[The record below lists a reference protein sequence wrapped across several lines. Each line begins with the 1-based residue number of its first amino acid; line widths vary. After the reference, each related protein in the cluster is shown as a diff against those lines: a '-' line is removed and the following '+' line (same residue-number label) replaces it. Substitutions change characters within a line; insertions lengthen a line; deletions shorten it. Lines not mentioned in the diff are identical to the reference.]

1 MKILLIGAT
10 GMIGSRITAEALGRG
25 HEVTAATR
33 SGRADGLPEH
43 QALTALALDAT
54 TPGKVA
60 QAAAGHDAVISAVS
74 PPRDGSD
81 PAAPLLATYK
91 SLVEGLRTA
100 GVHRLLVVGGA
111 GSLKTASGQD
121 RVDTPDFPAMYKAE
135 SLAQREV
142 LRLLRAEVG
151 DDLDW
156 TYVSP
161 ADEIA
166 PGERTGTFRLGG
178 DDLLIAEDGTSFIS
192 AEDYAVA
199 LVDEA
204 EKSTAIRRRITVAY

>member
-10 GMIGSRITAEALGRG
+10 GMIGSRVAAEASARG

-33 SGRADGLPEH
+33 SGRTGI
-43 QALTALALDAT
+43 TLDVT
-54 TPGKVA
+54 DPGQVA
-60 QAAAGHDAVISAVS
+60 EAAAGHDAVVSAVS

-81 PAAPLLATYK
+81 PAAPLLAAYR
-91 SLVEGLRTA
+91 SLLDGLRTA
-100 GVHRLLVVGGA
+100 GVRRLLVVGGA
-111 GSLKTASGQD
+111 GSLRTASGQD
-121 RVDTPDFPAMYKAE
+121 RVDTPGFPAIYKAE

-142 LRLLRAEVG
+142 LRLLRVEA

-166 PGERTGTFRLGG
+166 PGERTGTFQLGW
-178 DDLLIAEDGTSFIS
+178 DDLLTAEDGSSFIS

-199 LVDEA
+199 LVDEL
-204 EKSTAIRRRITVAY
+204 EKGVAIRRRMTLAY

>member
-10 GMIGSRITAEALGRG
+10 GMIGSRIAAEASARG

-33 SGRADGLPEH
+33 SGRTGI
-43 QALTALALDAT
+43 TLDVT
-54 TPGKVA
+54 DPGRVA
-60 QAAAGHDAVISAVS
+60 EAAAGHDAAVSAVS
-74 PPRDGSD
+74 PPRDGSN
-81 PAAPLLATYK
+81 PAAPLLAAYR
-91 SLVEGLRTA
+91 SLLDGLRTA
-100 GVHRLLVVGGA
+100 DVRRLLVVGGA
-111 GSLKTASGQD
+111 GSLRTASGQD
-121 RVDTPDFPAMYKAE
+121 RVDTPDFPVIYKAE

-142 LRLLRAEVG
+142 LRLLRADA

-166 PGERTGTFRLGG
+166 PGERTGTFQLGR
-178 DDLLIAEDGTSFIS
+178 DDLLTAEDGSSFIS

-199 LVDEA
+199 VVDEL
-204 EKSTAIRRRITVAY
+204 ENRYAIRRRITLAY

>member
-54 TPGKVA
+54 EPGKVA

-142 LRLLRAEVG
+142 LRLLRGEVG

>member
-10 GMIGSRITAEALGRG
+10 GMIGSRVAAEALSRG

-33 SGRADGLPEH
+33 SGSADALPRHPE
-43 QALTALALDAT
+43 LTALALDAS
-54 TPGKVA
+54 VA
-60 QAAAGHDAVISAVS
+60 DEVARAAAGHDVVISAVS

-81 PAAPLLATYK
+81 PATPLLATYR
-91 SLVEGLRTA
+91 SLADGLRTA
-100 GVHRLLVVGGA
+100 AVRRLVVVGGA

-142 LRLLRAEVG
+142 LRMLRAEVT
-151 DDLDW
+151 DLDW

-178 DDLLIAEDGTSFIS
+178 DDLLTAEDGTSFIS

-199 LVDEA
+199 LVDEV
-204 EKSTAIRRRITVAY
+204 EKSTAVRRRITLAY

>member
-10 GMIGSRITAEALGRG
+10 GMIGSRVTAEALGRG

-33 SGRADGLPEH
+33 SGRADALPEN
-43 QALTALALDAT
+43 QALTVLALDAT
-54 TPGKVA
+54 VPGKVS
-60 QAAAGHDAVISAVS
+60 QAAAGHDVVISAVS

-91 SLVEGLRTA
+91 SLVEGLRIA

-142 LRLLRAEVG
+142 LRLLRTEMT
-151 DDLDW
+151 DLDW
-156 TYVSP
+156 TYASP

>member
-10 GMIGSRITAEALGRG
+10 GMIGSRVTAEALGRG

-33 SGRADGLPEH
+33 SGRADALPEH
-43 QALTALALDAT
+43 HALTVLALDAT
-54 TPGKVA
+54 APGKVA

-81 PAAPLLATYK
+81 PTAPLLATYR
-91 SLVEGLRTA
+91 SLVEGLRTG

-111 GSLKTASGQD
+111 GSLRTASGRD

-135 SLAQREV
+135 ALAQREV
-142 LRLLRAEVG
+142 LHLLRAEVR

>member
-10 GMIGSRITAEALGRG
+10 GMIGSRVAAEALSRG

-33 SGRADGLPEH
+33 SGSADALPRHPE
-43 QALTALALDAT
+43 LTALALDAS
-54 TPGKVA
+54 VA
-60 QAAAGHDAVISAVS
+60 DEVARAAAGHDVVISAVS

-81 PAAPLLATYK
+81 PATPLLATYR
-91 SLVEGLRTA
+91 SLADGLRTA
-100 GVHRLLVVGGA
+100 AVRRLVVVGGA

-142 LRLLRAEVG
+142 LRLLRAEVT
-151 DDLDW
+151 DLDW

-178 DDLLIAEDGTSFIS
+178 DDLLTAEDGTSFIS

-199 LVDEA
+199 LVDEV
-204 EKSTAIRRRITVAY
+204 EKSTAVRRRITLAY

>member
-10 GMIGSRITAEALGRG
+10 GMIGSRIAAEALSRG
-25 HEVTAATR
+25 HEVTAASR
-33 SGRADGLPEH
+33 SGSADALPQH
-43 QALTALALDAT
+43 PKLTALALDASVAD
-54 TPGKVA
+54 KVA
-60 QAAAGHDAVISAVS
+60 QAAAGHDVVISAVS

-81 PAAPLLATYK
+81 PATPLLATYR
-91 SLVEGLRTA
+91 SLTDGLRTA
-100 GVHRLLVVGGA
+100 AVRRLVVVGGA

-121 RVDTPDFPAMYKAE
+121 RVDTSDFPAMYKAE

-142 LRLLRAEVG
+142 LRLLRAEVT
-151 DDLDW
+151 DLDW

-178 DDLLIAEDGTSFIS
+178 DDLLTAEDGTSFIS

-204 EKSTAIRRRITVAY
+204 ENNSAIRRRITLAY

>member
-10 GMIGSRITAEALGRG
+10 GMIGSRIAAEALGRG
-25 HEVTAATR
+25 HAVTAATR
-33 SGRADGLPEH
+33 SGGADALPEH
-43 QALTALALDAT
+43 PGLTVRTLDASA
-54 TPGKVA
+54 PDHVA
-60 QAAAGHDAVISAVS
+60 RAAAGHDVVISAVS

-81 PAAPLLATYK
+81 PATPLLATYR
-91 SLVEGLRTA
+91 SLTDGLRTA
-100 GVHRLLVVGGA
+100 AVRRLVVVGGA
-111 GSLKTASGQD
+111 GSLRTASGRD

-142 LRLLRAEVG
+142 LRLLRAEAT
-151 DDLDW
+151 DLDW

-178 DDLLIAEDGTSFIS
+178 DDLLTAEDGSSFIS

-204 EKSTAIRRRITVAY
+204 EKSTAIRRRITLAY

>member
-10 GMIGSRITAEALGRG
+10 GMIGSRIAAEALSRG

-33 SGRADGLPEH
+33 SGSAAALPEH
-43 QALTALALDAT
+43 PALTPLTLDAS

-81 PAAPLLATYK
+81 PAAPLLATYT
-91 SLVEGLRTA
+91 SLVEGLRIA
-100 GVHRLLVVGGA
+100 GAHRLLVVGGA
-111 GSLKTASGQD
+111 GSLKTSSGRD

-142 LRLLRAEVG
+142 LRLLRAEVT
-151 DDLDW
+151 DLNW

-178 DDLLIAEDGTSFIS
+178 DDMLIAADGTSFIS

>member
-25 HEVTAATR
+25 HEVTAASR

-43 QALTALALDAT
+43 QALTVLALDASV
-54 TPGKVA
+54 PGKVA
-60 QAAAGHDAVISAVS
+60 QAAAGHDVVVSAVS

-81 PAAPLLATYK
+81 PAAPLLATYT
-91 SLVEGLRTA
+91 SLAEGLRIA
-100 GVHRLLVVGGA
+100 GVPRLLVVGGA

-121 RVDTPDFPAMYKAE
+121 RVDTPDFPAMYKVE

-142 LRLLRAEVG
+142 LRLLRTEVG
-151 DDLDW
+151 DALDW

-166 PGERTGTFRLGG
+166 PGERTGAFRLGG

-199 LVDEA
+199 LIDEA
-204 EKSTAIRRRITVAY
+204 ENGAAIRRRITVAY

>member
-43 QALTALALDAT
+43 QALTVLALDAT
-54 TPGKVA
+54 VPGKVA
-60 QAAAGHDAVISAVS
+60 HAAAGHDVVISAVS

-91 SLVEGLRTA
+91 SLAEGLRTA

-135 SLAQREV
+135 ALAQREV
-142 LRLLRAEVG
+142 LRLLRAELT
-151 DDLDW
+151 DLDW

>member
-10 GMIGSRITAEALGRG
+10 GMIGSRIAAEALGRG

-33 SGRADGLPEH
+33 SGRVETQNP
-43 QALTALALDAT
+43 ALTALALDASVA
-54 TPGKVA
+54 GKVA
-60 QAAAGHDAVISAVS
+60 QAAAGHDVVVSAVS

-81 PAAPLLATYK
+81 PAAPLLSTYR
-91 SLVEGLRTA
+91 SLITGLREA
-100 GVHRLLVVGGA
+100 GVRRLVVVGGA
-111 GSLKTASGQD
+111 GSLRTASGAD
-121 RVDTPDFPAMYKAE
+121 RVDTPDFPAMYKTE

-142 LRLLRAEVG
+142 LRLLRAEVT
-151 DDLDW
+151 DLDW

-166 PGERTGTFRLGG
+166 PGDRTGTFRLGG
-178 DDLLIAEDGTSFIS
+178 DELLTAEDGTSFIS

-204 EKSTAIRRRITVAY
+204 EKSTAIRRRITLAY

>member
-1 MKILLIGAT
+1 MNILLIGAT
-10 GMIGSRITAEALGRG
+10 GMIGSRIATEALDRG
-25 HEVTAATR
+25 HQVTAASR
-33 SGRADGLPEH
+33 SGRVD
-43 QALTALALDAT
+43 ALSDHLSLTVLALDAADSDEV
-54 TPGKVA
+54 G
-60 QAAAGHDAVISAVS
+60 QAANGHAVVVSAIS

-81 PAAPLLATYK
+81 PTAPLLATYK
-91 SLVEGLRTA
+91 SLITGLRTA
-100 GVHRLLVVGGA
+100 GIRRLVVVGGA
-111 GSLKTASGQD
+111 GSLKTASGRD
-121 RVDTPDFPAMYKAE
+121 RVDTSDFPLLYKAE
-135 SLAQREV
+135 ALAQREV
-142 LRLLRAEVG
+142 LRLLRADAE
-151 DDLDW
+151 DLDW

-178 DDLLIAEDGTSFIS
+178 DDLLTAADGSSFIT